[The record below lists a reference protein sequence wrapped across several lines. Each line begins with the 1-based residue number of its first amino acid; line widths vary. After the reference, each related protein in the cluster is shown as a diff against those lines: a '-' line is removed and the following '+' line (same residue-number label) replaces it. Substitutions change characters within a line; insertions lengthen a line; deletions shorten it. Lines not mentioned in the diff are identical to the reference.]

1 MPVFSVHPMTVASLD
16 GDGGLCEAEVYH
28 TQHAVDAVCK
38 AFMWA
43 LCDFYVCVGSNE
55 EYCVDWVCS

>member
-1 MPVFSVHPMTVASLD
+1 MTVASLD

-43 LCDFYVCVGSNE
+43 LCDFFIFMCVLGQMRSIVWTGFVVN
-55 EYCVDWVCS
+55 VT